1 MRRNLHLILAS
12 PDAKQN
18 NIFVNNDANVGP
30 RLGGLVV
37 SVHALF
43 SDDPSS
49 HPAEAYSFS
58 VKHCLKRKKI
68 KRGSGLPICL
78 LTYVNIFVSCFLPI
92 FCNDCFELFDRCKYC
107 IIR

>member
-30 RLGGLVV
+30 RLCGLVV

-68 KRGSGLPICL
+68 KEVLVCPFVYL
-78 LTYVNIFVSCFLPI
+78 LMSIFLYLVFCRFSAMTALNFSTVVSI
-92 FCNDCFELFDRCKYC
+92 A
-107 IIR
+107 